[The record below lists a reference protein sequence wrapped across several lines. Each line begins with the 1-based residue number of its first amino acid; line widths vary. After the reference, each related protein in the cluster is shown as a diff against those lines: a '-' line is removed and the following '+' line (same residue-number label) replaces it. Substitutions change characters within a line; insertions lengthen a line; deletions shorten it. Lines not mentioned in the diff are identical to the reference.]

1 MDIQIEKDLLRQ
13 QCKKIR
19 KQQNIEMIS
28 QKVVSN
34 IAKSIFFKIAKHI
47 MIYMPL
53 KYEIDITSLLHFSD
67 KNFYLPK
74 CVKNEI
80 KIIKYEKNMQ
90 LTKSGFNVLEP
101 NSNDF
106 VDEKILET
114 IFIPALCCDI
124 NKNRLGYGCGFYDRF
139 LKKLNSNT
147 NKIIVTSKEMCFEKI
162 PTNDFDEK
170 ADFIINEESIL

>member
-1 MDIQIEKDLLRQ
+1 MDIQIEKDSLRQ
-13 QCKKIR
+13 QCKKKR
-19 KQQNIEMIS
+19 KQQNIEIIS
-28 QKVVSN
+28 KKVVSN
-34 IAKSIFFKIAKHI
+34 IVKSNFFKFAKHI

-53 KYEIDITSLLHFSD
+53 KYEIDITSLLTFSD

-74 CVKNEI
+74 CVENEI
-80 KIIKYEKNMQ
+80 KVIKYEKNMQ
-90 LTKSGFNVLEP
+90 LKKSGFNVLEP

-106 VDEKILET
+106 VDEKILDT
-114 IFIPALCCDI
+114 IFIPALCCDV

-147 NKIIVTSKEMCFEKI
+147 NKIIVASEEMCFEKI

-170 ADFIINEESIL
+170 ADFIVTEINIL